1 MTITKTILF
10 FLIAAILPCDLKAQR
25 YQLADFTETTLPRR
39 GSDEWHEFLKS
50 TFGFKVA
57 IKRGK
62 LKVVYYDTNDRDT
75 EVELTVENG
84 RIVGTDEGEF
94 GGQLKFFDD
103 ADKMTVIKSG
113 NFPFLFYYKHDVY
126 LIDTSAPVKK
136 SAKHMEHIQQ
146 GALYKLVW
154 KNDEYSY
161 LKIFEF
167 DEFPLGLCMVNEDIL
182 AVSWNYV
189 YRIHNLQ
196 KEIIFKQELIF
207 DDTLDQVF
215 TLNSIAAAD
224 AHHIYMGTEGGY
236 LQFDPFSKLY
246 KYYKYKKCSPL

>member
-10 FLIAAILPCDLKAQR
+10 FLIVVILPCDLKAQR
-25 YQLADFTETTLPRR
+25 YQLVDFTETTLPRP
-39 GSDEWHEFLKS
+39 GSDEWYEFLKN

-62 LKVVYYDTNDRDT
+62 LKIEYYDTNDRDR
-75 EVELTVENG
+75 EVELSVENG

-94 GGQLKFFDD
+94 WGQLKFFDD
-103 ADKMTVIKSG
+103 ADRMTVIKRG
-113 NFPFLFYYKHDVY
+113 NFPFIFNYKHDVY
-126 LIDTSAPVKK
+126 FIDTSAPVKQDAI
-136 SAKHMEHIQQ
+136 SLESIPQ

-196 KEIIFKQELIF
+196 KEVIFKKELIF
-207 DDTLDQVF
+207 DNTLNRAF
-215 TLNSIAAAD
+215 SLNSIAVGD
-224 AHHIYMGTEGGY
+224 ARHVYIGTEGGY
-236 LQFDPFSKLY
+236 LQFDLLSKVC
-246 KYYKYKKCSPL
+246 KYYKYNKK